1 MDDLDKALLSELEV
15 SLDST
20 PAPSRQAPAAQQQPA
35 KKKELS
41 LEDEMNKLLGELTA
55 KKK

>member
-1 MDDLDKALLSELEV
+1 MDDLDKALLNELEV
-15 SLDST
+15 SLDAT
-20 PAPSRQAPAAQQQPA
+20 PPARQAPAPQPAAA
-35 KKKELS
+35 KKKPELS